1 MAKTKSQVS
10 NELRELR
17 RSHGEITQQDL
28 ARKLGVARQT
38 IIAIEQGKF
47 CPSLE
52 TALRM
57 ELVFGVP
64 VGEIFSLVE
73 PD

>member
-1 MAKTKSQVS
+1 MSRSKGHVS
-10 NELRELR
+10 NNVRTLRFH
-17 RSHGEITQQDL
+17 HGEMTQQEL
-28 ARKLGVARQT
+28 AKKIGVARQT

-57 ELVFGVP
+57 ELLFSVP
-64 VGEIFSLVE
+64 VGEIFSLK
-73 PD
+73 DH

>member
-1 MAKTKSQVS
+1 MARSKSQVS
-10 NELRELR
+10 NNVRKHRFLN
-17 RSHGEITQQDL
+17 GEMTQQDL
-28 ARKLGVARQT
+28 AKQVGVARQT

-57 ELVFGVP
+57 EKIFGVP
-64 VGEIFSLVE
+64 VSEIFSLIE
-73 PD
+73 EE